1 MWDQRY
7 AEVTAVD
14 QSAVGQ
20 EKARPALM
28 MTLDELKTELEG
40 LELVIGGEVE
50 RHISEGRYHQGES
63 AVVQVVAR
71 KQAS

>member
-1 MWDQRY
+1 MTSLPWAWRRP
-7 AEVTAVD
+7 
-14 QSAVGQ
+14 G
-20 EKARPALM
+20 PALM

-40 LELVIGGEVE
+40 LELVIGREVE

-71 KQAS
+71 KNPAS